1 MTQLK
6 FDKKGFLI
14 PQKIRYD
21 VKHKERDKEFID
33 KFIKKKTNFRIDYDH
48 KGNPIFKEKNK
59 EKTKGDEIN
68 EIV

>member
-6 FDKKGFLI
+6 FDKKGCLI

-21 VKHKERDKEFID
+21 VKHHERDEAFID
-33 KFIKKKTNFRIDYDH
+33 KYIKKKANFQIDYDH

-59 EKTKGDEIN
+59 RR
-68 EIV
+68 